1 MPLAAPGA
9 LLPTP
14 IRTLAVLI
22 LLSCSAGMAGQDAVH
37 WSGLMRNPEVP
48 IDSVRQ
54 AFEVWAEQGNVER
67 GKGMKPFQR
76 WLAFMAPRVDAD
88 GLRPTNGRTLRAL
101 EEARLDALSES
112 AARTLNDPEW
122 QYEGPIGPTGL
133 GGSGRL
139 NRVVPRPGVPDEWWA
154 CAPAG
159 GLWRTQDGGG
169 SWAAMGNGQLTSI
182 GVTDLAFHPT
192 DPDRLWIATGDGDF
206 GDTRSIGV
214 WTSGDGGE
222 SWSATALDWAPYMGR
237 TQTRMLVHPDQPD
250 TLWTAS
256 SLGVYRSLNGGV
268 SWARTLTGDIA
279 SLEVDPSDPD
289 HLLAGSFGN
298 LIAESHDAGG
308 SWSTQYLDGNTYGL
322 SRIALAFSPSDPTVV
337 YAMAGK
343 VSNQGFAGIWRSV
356 DGGDTWNAQAL
367 DGAAPNLLGWTV
379 DGADAGGQ
387 AWYDL
392 CLAVDPTDSDKL
404 YAGGVNLWAS
414 SDAGV
419 TWSCAGHWYAG
430 GERPYLHADQHG
442 MAFLDDGRL
451 VIGNDGGAFT
461 YDPAT
466 DEAEDHSAGLAIAQ
480 AYRIDLDPLAMD
492 RFIAGTQDN
501 GTFLKHDG
509 QWEHVL
515 GGDGFAC
522 AFHGEV
528 EDVVYASLYYGQ
540 VFRSED
546 GGNAFVEIAGNAGS
560 GVDSQGAWL
569 TPWAVS
575 RFNPDWVYVAKDRV
589 YRSTNR
595 GEDWTALGDIP
606 GGEATALGLC
616 PSDVSRIYVA
626 KEFRLYR
633 STNGQTFDLL
643 DTPNGFSWIQ
653 DIEVDVADAD
663 HLWITLSNYNNEV
676 KVLESTDG
684 GDTWTNL
691 SDGLPEAPVNCIA
704 PDVAGSGLHYVG
716 TDVGVYRLDPAAGS
730 EWERLSEGLP
740 NVVVSDLVVHAP
752 SGRLAAATYG
762 RGIYTLELPDPP
774 TVDAA
779 LGRIFS
785 PRGSTCDAESHPVL
799 PVINLGTQPIQQL
812 QIQYGH
818 FGGASADT
826 VWNGWIEPGDSLHLQ
841 LAPLPTPAGWSQ
853 FTAILT
859 GVNGAVDERTAN
871 NTRSVEVHRMD
882 NGTPLILAFESD
894 CFASQHGWVL
904 RDALGRVLHRSGWV
918 APQTLTVDTLCVP
931 NACLTLEIHRDQLSG
946 YEPLMADCATPLAF
960 HLSVPGA
967 DAPFLVSPEAGVV
980 GTYTLCMEDLASGGC
995 QDPYASNYD
1004 ANALFDDGTCEP
1016 TCYPLTISMEP
1027 GCNAPEV
1034 SWSLSPDGLAISAGA
1049 IGPGPQS
1056 WTLCLDEGCRD
1067 FQIQDANADGWAECP
1082 DGPTSWTLLIGS
1094 DTLLHEVN
1102 PQFSSV
1108 LTEEICLPPVSHPG
1122 CREPQACNFD
1132 PAADG
1137 PGFCDYSCFGCTDPD
1152 ACNYDMDATLDDGTC
1167 LQATGCTHPA
1177 ACNFDLFALCDDGT
1191 CFFAE
1196 EGLDCA
1202 GDCLSGDADGDGIC
1216 DGDEFAGCTHP
1227 DACNFTAGATEDDG
1241 SCFFP
1246 ILAWPDADGDGYGD
1260 ADVGTAQP
1268 FCGVPPPGWVTNT
1281 GDCNDGSASYYP
1293 GAPVAPLGGDVN
1305 CDGFVSGSELAP
1317 CASDLNGDGLTA
1329 IEDLL
1334 GLLSEFGCTVDCSQ
1348 DVDGNG
1354 AVTSA
1359 DLLILLAGFGTV
1371 CTP

>member
-1 MPLAAPGA
+1 
-9 LLPTP
+9 
-14 IRTLAVLI
+14 
-22 LLSCSAGMAGQDAVH
+22 
-37 WSGLMRNPEVP
+37 
-48 IDSVRQ
+48 
-54 AFEVWAEQGNVER
+54 
-67 GKGMKPFQR
+67 
-76 WLAFMAPRVDAD
+76 
-88 GLRPTNGRTLRAL
+88 
-101 EEARLDALSES
+101 
-112 AARTLNDPEW
+112 
-122 QYEGPIGPTGL
+122 
-133 GGSGRL
+133 
-139 NRVVPRPGVPDEWWA
+139 
-154 CAPAG
+154 
-159 GLWRTQDGGG
+159 
-169 SWAAMGNGQLTSI
+169 
-182 GVTDLAFHPT
+182 
-192 DPDRLWIATGDGDF
+192 
-206 GDTRSIGV
+206 
-214 WTSGDGGE
+214 
-222 SWSATALDWAPYMGR
+222 
-237 TQTRMLVHPDQPD
+237 
-250 TLWTAS
+250 
-256 SLGVYRSLNGGV
+256 
-268 SWARTLTGDIA
+268 
-279 SLEVDPSDPD
+279 
-289 HLLAGSFGN
+289 
-298 LIAESHDAGG
+298 
-308 SWSTQYLDGNTYGL
+308 
-322 SRIALAFSPSDPTVV
+322 
-337 YAMAGK
+337 MAGK

-356 DGGDTWNAQAL
+356 DGGNTWDAQAL

-379 DGADAGGQ
+379 DGADDGGQ

-466 DEAEDHSAGLAIAQ
+466 DLAEDHSAGLAIAQ

-606 GGEATALGLC
+606 NGEATALGLC
-616 PSDVSRIYVA
+616 PSDVSRLYVA

-633 STNGQTFDLL
+633 STDGQTFNLL

-663 HLWITLSNYNNEV
+663 HLWITLSNYNNDI

-752 SGRLAAATYG
+752 SGRLATATYG

-826 VWNGWIEPGDSLHLQ
+826 VWNGWLEPGDSLHLQ
-841 LAPLPTPAGWSQ
+841 LAPLPIPTGWSQ

-859 GVNGAVDERTAN
+859 GVNGAVDERTL
-871 NTRSVEVHRMD
+871 S
-882 NGTPLILAFESD
+882 LI
-894 CFASQHGWVL
+894 H
-904 RDALGRVLHRSGWV
+904 
-918 APQTLTVDTLCVP
+918 
-931 NACLTLEIHRDQLSG
+931 I
-946 YEPLMADCATPLAF
+946 
-960 HLSVPGA
+960 
-967 DAPFLVSPEAGVV
+967 
-980 GTYTLCMEDLASGGC
+980 
-995 QDPYASNYD
+995 
-1004 ANALFDDGTCEP
+1004 
-1016 TCYPLTISMEP
+1016 
-1027 GCNAPEV
+1027 
-1034 SWSLSPDGLAISAGA
+1034 
-1049 IGPGPQS
+1049 
-1056 WTLCLDEGCRD
+1056 
-1067 FQIQDANADGWAECP
+1067 
-1082 DGPTSWTLLIGS
+1082 
-1094 DTLLHEVN
+1094 
-1102 PQFSSV
+1102 
-1108 LTEEICLPPVSHPG
+1108 
-1122 CREPQACNFD
+1122 
-1132 PAADG
+1132 
-1137 PGFCDYSCFGCTDPD
+1137 
-1152 ACNYDMDATLDDGTC
+1152 
-1167 LQATGCTHPA
+1167 
-1177 ACNFDLFALCDDGT
+1177 
-1191 CFFAE
+1191 
-1196 EGLDCA
+1196 
-1202 GDCLSGDADGDGIC
+1202 
-1216 DGDEFAGCTHP
+1216 
-1227 DACNFTAGATEDDG
+1227 
-1241 SCFFP
+1241 
-1246 ILAWPDADGDGYGD
+1246 
-1260 ADVGTAQP
+1260 
-1268 FCGVPPPGWVTNT
+1268 
-1281 GDCNDGSASYYP
+1281 
-1293 GAPVAPLGGDVN
+1293 
-1305 CDGFVSGSELAP
+1305 
-1317 CASDLNGDGLTA
+1317 
-1329 IEDLL
+1329 
-1334 GLLSEFGCTVDCSQ
+1334 
-1348 DVDGNG
+1348 
-1354 AVTSA
+1354 
-1359 DLLILLAGFGTV
+1359 
-1371 CTP
+1371 